1 MRVACETPAIAT
13 ARLVCELKTEGEE
26 ESTHE
31 FDERLAIVQQLK
43 VGRFMLN
50 INRDGPVC
58 AGLTG
63 GVAYGSPSRQIVVAD
78 DDLRWG

>member
-1 MRVACETPAIAT
+1 MRVAGETPATAT
-13 ARLVCELKTEGEE
+13 ARLVCELKAEGEE
-26 ESTHE
+26 ESAPA
-31 FDERLAIVQQLK
+31 FDKRLASAKQLK
-43 VGRFMLN
+43 VGRFMRK

-63 GVAYGSPSRQIVVAD
+63 GMAPGAPSGQMVGAD